1 MPLFTAHL
9 LLTTVCV
16 PTFALNILVWS
27 STMGQSHINFIG
39 SIADTL
45 REDGHNVTLLFVEF
59 DPDFKI
65 STGTRLVDRVIRYS
79 SPYHNSADW
88 RTLTFKQHIV
98 FNSIFGL
105 NFIDLTKMQIYAYR
119 VCKGILE
126 NPRLI
131 KLLRDSNFDLG
142 IFEMFHSC
150 PAGVMELAGIPK
162 TMLVSAIGVGYHHYR
177 LLGMERQSSFV
188 PATLTMCGSRMSFL
202 ERLYNIFINGSGFI
216 LANIYEYFEQSL
228 FESKFPGFKNLHNL
242 IKDKTDYMLMNTN
255 EFTESTR
262 PTLRSIQY
270 VGGATTLDPSS
281 LDDEF
286 EWIVSRGT
294 KGVILFSLGSLVK
307 PSDMPADMYKAFLDA
322 FRTFTDYVILWK
334 NDDIFNSTYSNIY
347 FREWLPQ
354 VDLLADG
361 RVKLFI
367 THGGMNS
374 IQEALLFGVPM
385 ITVPLFADQDSN
397 AAIAA
402 ERGFSITLSKL
413 SITKEKII
421 DAINTILG
429 KDGEESTYSQNVRQA
444 ARLLRGSPEEMRRT
458 IKRLARISGSEPPL
472 NHLKLDLDH
481 LNNFQYYNIDVVTR
495 TSDAE
500 NTSFEN
506 YVDAVVSD
514 S

>member
-1 MPLFTAHL
+1 
-9 LLTTVCV
+9 
-16 PTFALNILVWS
+16 
-27 STMGQSHINFIG
+27 MGQSHINFIG

-65 STGTRLVDRVIRYS
+65 STGTRLVNRVIRYS

-242 IKDKTDYMLMNTN
+242 IKARSSYLYFPLM
-255 EFTESTR
+255 
-262 PTLRSIQY
+262 
-270 VGGATTLDPSS
+270 
-281 LDDEF
+281 
-286 EWIVSRGT
+286 
-294 KGVILFSLGSLVK
+294 
-307 PSDMPADMYKAFLDA
+307 
-322 FRTFTDYVILWK
+322 
-334 NDDIFNSTYSNIY
+334 
-347 FREWLPQ
+347 
-354 VDLLADG
+354 ADG

-481 LNNFQYYNIDVVTR
+481 LNNFQYYNIDVYLLIFSVILVHIWICTKISSR
-495 TSDAE
+495 MTEFYITWKTKID
-500 NTSFEN
+500 
-506 YVDAVVSD
+506 
-514 S
+514 